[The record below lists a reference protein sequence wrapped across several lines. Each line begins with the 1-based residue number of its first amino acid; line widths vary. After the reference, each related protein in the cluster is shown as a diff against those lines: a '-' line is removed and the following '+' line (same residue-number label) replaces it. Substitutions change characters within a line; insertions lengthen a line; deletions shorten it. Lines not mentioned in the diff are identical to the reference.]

1 MILQKNILFKMISF
15 FKIKLDELKFFEKL
29 EKLIYQIKKSYKK
42 NLEKISFIGITK
54 KNNTN
59 HCL

>member
-1 MILQKNILFKMISF
+1 MISF